1 MDIKTVL
8 RKIELKKQFIQILE
22 NEARDYSPKSQK
34 PTGLPLHNL
43 GDAEAA
49 LDEMVQAHK

>member
-1 MDIKTVL
+1 MDLKTVL

-43 GDAEAA
+43 GDAKAA
-49 LDEMVQAHK
+49 SNEVVQTHK